1 MIILLLRS
9 YSYISK
15 VVIQVVI
22 VLCIRFLNENFVTR
36 IWNKAMRALGK
47 LRLIRDVLL
56 TFTSVKKTTRE
67 RKIQKDLGLMSMTI
81 GSWKLTQLKLKHI
94 QFMYPQNVVSL
105 HIKVSY
111 TNTVLVILLDFFAH
125 RQHISTAFTSRT
137 CKHYGKTI
145 MVIVWLKPGRMGRR
159 VCCVSVFWHS
169 FHPL

>member
-81 GSWKLTQLKLKHI
+81 GS
-94 QFMYPQNVVSL
+94 
-105 HIKVSY
+105 
-111 TNTVLVILLDFFAH
+111 
-125 RQHISTAFTSRT
+125 
-137 CKHYGKTI
+137 
-145 MVIVWLKPGRMGRR
+145 
-159 VCCVSVFWHS
+159 
-169 FHPL
+169 